1 MKGPKLQIDERNV
14 TTTRKI
20 CTRLYMATIGT
31 LWLDVL
37 WRQFILRQPLSE
49 FGDLAA
55 LMTANVIMFIGA
67 ILYYGG
73 VTLPKIRISVAV
85 GFYLVCVVVGTAFT
99 AYRYNLSSVGEILG
113 KLVLVAAIA
122 GCVVVLYIF
131 VAYLGSRK
139 TDRELEE

>member
-1 MKGPKLQIDERNV
+1 MKGPRLQIDERNV

-20 CTRLYMATIGT
+20 CTRLYLVTIAA

-55 LMTANVIMFIGA
+55 LMTANVILFIGA

-73 VTLPKIRISVAV
+73 VTLPRIRASVVAV
-85 GFYLVCVVVGTAFT
+85 FYLVCVAIGTAFT
-99 AYRYNLSSVGEILG
+99 AYQYQLSSIGEILG
-113 KLVLVAAIA
+113 RLVLVAAIA
-122 GCVVVLYIF
+122 GFVVVLYIV
-131 VAYLGSRK
+131 VAYLGARK
-139 TDRELEE
+139 TDREIEE

>member
-1 MKGPKLQIDERNV
+1 MKGPRLQIDERNV

-20 CTRLYMATIGT
+20 CTRLYLVTIAA

-55 LMTANVIMFIGA
+55 LMTANVILFIGA

-73 VTLPKIRISVAV
+73 VTLPRIRASVVAV
-85 GFYLVCVVVGTAFT
+85 FYLVCVAIGTAFT
-99 AYRYNLSSVGEILG
+99 AYQYQLSSIGEILG
-113 KLVLVAAIA
+113 RLILVAAIA
-122 GCVVVLYIF
+122 GFVVVLYIV
-131 VAYLGSRK
+131 VAYLGARK
-139 TDRELEE
+139 TDREIEE